1 MERLIRICGSS
12 RVLAW
17 LIMVNVAVSVLLF
30 GAMGI
35 DRLMHSPSGWINS
48 WLALPSSPAV
58 FIRHPWT
65 LLTYMVT
72 QESLLHLIFNMLWL
86 LWFGRIFLY
95 ASDDRRLLSCYTG
108 GGVTGAA
115 FYLLASIF
123 TPGAGG
129 ALIGSSAAVLSVM
142 AVAAMQSP
150 DLRMNLM
157 LIGEVKLKWV
167 AIVCILITLA
177 GAGGS
182 RGTQAAHIGGLAFGL
197 GYILALRRG
206 LRIPSFSQIRE
217 GMSMPRITMGRNKT
231 IRTRNPEAAASA
243 MAGRLCDHQRL
254 DQLLDRIRISGYDSL
269 SPTEKRELDAISRRL

>member
-1 MERLIRICGSS
+1 M
-12 RVLAW
+12 LAW
-17 LIMVNVAVSVLLF
+17 LIMVNVAVSALLF

-48 WLALPSSPAV
+48 WLALSSSWPV

-95 ASDDRRLLSCYTG
+95 ISDDRHLLTSYIG
-108 GGVTGAA
+108 GGATGAI
-115 FYLLASIF
+115 FYILVSL
-123 TPGAGG
+123 TVPGAGG

-142 AVAAMQSP
+142 AIAAMQSP
-150 DLRMNLM
+150 DLRMNFM

-167 AIVCILITLA
+167 ALVCILITLA

-182 RGTQAAHIGGLAFGL
+182 HGAQAAHIGGLTYGL
-197 GYILALRRG
+197 GYVLARRNG
-206 LRIPSFSQIRE
+206 LRFPSIAQIK
-217 GMSMPRITMGRNKT
+217 GGLTLPHISPRRNKPN
-231 IRTRNPEAAASA
+231 RPRDPKAAASA

-269 SPTEKRELDAISRRL
+269 SPSEKRELDAISRRL